1 MEGLISRVQLLQDA
15 VTGIISIDQNDI
27 VKVLTIASVVG
38 IPPILVVG
46 IYGMNF
52 KYMPELNWSW
62 GYPFAL
68 VLVAVSIALPLLW
81 FKMKDWM

>member
-1 MEGLISRVQLLQDA
+1 LWPADA
-15 VTGIISIDQNDI
+15 DCSCRSESP
-27 VKVLTIASVVG
+27 IASVVG